1 MQESISFG
9 TWLRQKRRSLDL
21 TQKAF
26 AYQLGCAEI
35 TVRRMEADEY
45 KPSKELA
52 LTLFEKLGIS
62 EAERPQW
69 VRFARGSS
77 GFPPN
82 SPPTPNKLKSNL
94 PASLTSFIGRERE
107 QTEIMG
113 LMSKNRLV
121 TLVGTGGMGKTR
133 LALQVGQKL
142 LSNYPDGV
150 WFIPLDSLS
159 NPMLVPSTVAS
170 VFDIRERPDRS
181 VLEIL
186 KKLLREKITLLI
198 LDSCEHLL
206 ESCAQLIRSLLT
218 HCPNLKILITSREIV
233 NMEGEAAYYLPSL
246 SIPENDDI
254 LPEKMGGFESI
265 RLFEERAA
273 LAISS
278 FRLTEQNTQTV
289 VDICRRIDG
298 IPLAIELAAA
308 RVDILQ
314 VNEILEQLNH
324 CFELLANNRRVA
336 LPRHQT
342 MRASMDWSWEL
353 LNEAEQ
359 TFMRELS
366 VFAGGWTL
374 ESAQAVCEGD
384 ALNLTRVLVKKS
396 LIILNQESSRKT
408 RFRFH
413 EIVRQY
419 AHEKLIEAREEE
431 NIRTRHLN
439 YFLKLSEQAEPALR
453 GLAQMEW
460 MDMLND
466 ERHNIRTALDWA
478 DNTDVE
484 AGLYISGRLWRF
496 WEDVDLR
503 EGENWLKRFLDTTES
518 HRHPHAR
525 AQALYAYG
533 IILYLTVQYGPLRE
547 VTEECLAIYRALGDQ
562 HGEIDGLIISARFYF
577 ATGDT
582 VQTMGFVR
590 QALALSKS
598 LRDVWRQAF
607 AMGHLG
613 WANENYTKR
622 ISSFKEAVSLFR
634 EVGDLRELQEYLGTL
649 GNYEMLGGDIELAQE
664 HVSEA
669 MHLSQNSYFKGAM
682 HFLSALGRIEAVKG
696 NFEKAR
702 ALLEKSIENADE
714 LGFRNDYLWDRAHLS
729 HIIVKQGQF
738 LEAAEIF
745 VETTQEFFKAGSVI
759 GVCYSLE
766 GLAGLFAATNK
777 PAVAAQL
784 IGWVDATRKELHD
797 RRPVLEQADVDKIIK
812 DCLAKMGEVAF
823 SDAYDDGQKMTIDEA
838 VSYVLGS

>member
-1 MQESISFG
+1 MPESISFG

-26 AYQLGCAEI
+26 ADRVGCAEI

-52 LTLFEKLGIS
+52 LTLFEKLGIPGS
-62 EAERPQW
+62 ERSQW
-69 VRFARGSS
+69 ISFARGMSS
-77 GFPPN
+77 LPIQSIPDA
-82 SPPTPNKLKSNL
+82 NKPKTNL
-94 PASLTSFIGRERE
+94 PASLSSFIGREQE

-113 LMSKNRLV
+113 LIAKNRLV

-133 LALQVGQKL
+133 LALQVGQRL
-142 LSNYPDGV
+142 LNNYPDGV
-150 WFIPLDSLS
+150 WFVSLDSLS

-170 VFDIRERPDRS
+170 IFDIRERPDRS
-181 VLEIL
+181 VIEIL
-186 KKLLREKITLLI
+186 KNLLREKTTLLI

-206 ESCAQLIRSLLT
+206 EPCAQLIISLLT
-218 HCPNLKILITSREIV
+218 YCQNLKIFVTSREIV

-246 SIPENDDI
+246 SIPENDGI
-254 LPEKMGGFESI
+254 LAEKMNGFESV

-324 CFELLANNRRVA
+324 CFDLLANNRRA
-336 LPRHQT
+336 TLPRHQT
-342 MRASMDWSWEL
+342 MRASMDWSWGL
-353 LNEAEQ
+353 LTQSEQ
-359 TFMRELS
+359 TFLRRLS

-384 ALNLTRVLVKKS
+384 AFNLTSALVKKS
-396 LIILNQESSRKT
+396 LIIVNQELARET

-419 AHEKLIEAREEE
+419 ARERLTDAGEEE
-431 NIRTRHLN
+431 NICTRHLN
-439 YFLKLSEQAEPALR
+439 HFLHFSELAEPALR
-453 GLAQMEW
+453 GPAQIEW
-460 MDMLND
+460 MSRLND
-466 ERHNIRTALDWA
+466 ERDNIRTALDWA
-478 DNTDVE
+478 DKTDVE

-518 HRHPHAR
+518 HHHPHAR
-525 AQALYAYG
+525 AKALYAYG
-533 IILYLTVQYGPLRE
+533 IILYLTVQYVPMRE
-547 VTEECLAIYRALGDQ
+547 ITEECLASYRSLGDLQ
-562 HGEIDGLIISARFYF
+562 GEIDGLILSARLRF
-577 ATGDT
+577 ATSDM
-582 VQTMGFVR
+582 VQTIELVQ

-598 LRDVWRQAF
+598 LGDVWRQAF
-607 AMGHLG
+607 ALGHLG
-613 WANENYTKR
+613 WADQDYSRR

-634 EVGDLRELQEYLGTL
+634 KVGDLRELQEYLGTL
-649 GNYEMLGGDIELAQE
+649 GNYEMLGGDIESAQE
-664 HVSEA
+664 HVNEA
-669 MHLSQNSYFKGAM
+669 MLLSQNSYFKGAM
-682 HFLSALGRIEAVKG
+682 HFLSALGRIESLKG

-702 ALLEKSIENADE
+702 GLLEKSIENADE
-714 LGFRNDYLWDRAHLS
+714 LGFRNDSLWDRAHLS

-738 LEAAEIF
+738 FEASEIF
-745 VETTQEFFKAGSVI
+745 LETTQDFFKAGNVI

-766 GLAGLFAATNK
+766 GMAGLYAATNK

-784 IGWVDATRKELHD
+784 IGWADATRQKIQD
-797 RRPVLEQADVDKIIK
+797 TRPRLEQADVDKIIAA
-812 DCLAKMGEVAF
+812 CLKNMGEVAF
-823 SDAYDDGQKMTIDEA
+823 ADAYDEGAKMTLDEA
-838 VSYVLGS
+838 VAFALE